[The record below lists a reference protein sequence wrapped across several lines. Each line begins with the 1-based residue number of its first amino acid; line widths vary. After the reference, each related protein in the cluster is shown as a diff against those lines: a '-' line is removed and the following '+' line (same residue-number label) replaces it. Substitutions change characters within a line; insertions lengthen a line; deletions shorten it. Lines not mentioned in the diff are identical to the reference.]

1 MPEENEKVEDF
12 ISLWKKKMTTDLKKP
27 SALGETLEI
36 IKAVGEENEDLRNK
50 IKENIDLLTKT
61 EEIVKKT
68 LEENKLLKEEIKQAG
83 MIAEVKTSGDQQ
95 ENIELNNKVQTLLT
109 NLSEKEEELRVA
121 NIENNELKL
130 QVETLLAEQESRS
143 DSASSPSEVIPPLE
157 APKTSKIKPS
167 SSATSS
173 ATLEILCQ
181 DLQSDLNKYK
191 RIVEKLNKE
200 KSEFQRNIKRSGVQ
214 LEPEEM
220 KELKLE
226 NENLRRD
233 LSKVQESLKQKT
245 EEASGAISTDDL
257 EKKING
263 LQNDLKEKDNL
274 IVELKKVSETPVSVQ
289 STPMTGLIEDLQDRI
304 NKLKIT
310 IEEKNIIIEKL
321 KTA

>member
-61 EEIVKKT
+61 EEIVRKT
-68 LEENKLLKEEIKQAG
+68 LEENKRLKEEIKQVE
-83 MIAEVKTSGDQQ
+83 MIEEVKTSDNQK
-95 ENIELNNKVQTLLT
+95 ENIELSNKMQTLLA
-109 NLSEKEEELRVA
+109 NLSKKEEELRVA
-121 NIENNELKL
+121 NNENKELKL
-130 QVETLLAEQESRS
+130 QVETLLVEQESRS
-143 DSASSPSEVIPPLE
+143 DSVSSPSEVIPPIE
-157 APKTSKIKPS
+157 APKTSKTKPS

-200 KSEFQRNIKRSGVQ
+200 KSEFQRSIKRSGVQ

-220 KELKLE
+220 KELKRE
-226 NENLRRD
+226 NEKLKRD
-233 LSKVQESLKQKT
+233 LSKIQESLKQKT
-245 EEASGAISTDDL
+245 EKTSAAISTDDL
-257 EKKING
+257 EKKIDG

-274 IVELKKVSETPVSVQ
+274 IVELKKASETPVSVQ
-289 STPMTGLIEDLQDRI
+289 STPMTGLIEDLQDKI

-310 IEEKNIIIEKL
+310 IEDKNIMIEKL
-321 KTA
+321 KTS

>member
-61 EEIVKKT
+61 EEIVRKT
-68 LEENKLLKEEIKQAG
+68 LEENKRLKEEIKQVE
-83 MIAEVKTSGDQQ
+83 MIEEVKTSDNQK
-95 ENIELNNKVQTLLT
+95 ENIELNNKMQTLLA

-121 NIENNELKL
+121 NNENKELKL
-130 QVETLLAEQESRS
+130 QVETLLVEQESRS
-143 DSASSPSEVIPPLE
+143 ASVSSPSEVIPPIE
-157 APKTSKIKPS
+157 APKTSKTKQS

-200 KSEFQRNIKRSGVQ
+200 KSEFQRSIKRSGVQ

-220 KELKLE
+220 KELKRE
-226 NENLRRD
+226 NEKLKRD
-233 LSKVQESLKQKT
+233 LSKIQESLKQKT
-245 EEASGAISTDDL
+245 EKTSAAISTDDL
-257 EKKING
+257 EKKIDG

-274 IVELKKVSETPVSVQ
+274 IVELKKASETPVSVQ
-289 STPMTGLIEDLQDRI
+289 STPMTGLIEDLQDKI

-310 IEEKNIIIEKL
+310 IEDKNIMIEKL
-321 KTA
+321 KTS